1 MAVAVSNSDGNV
13 VACID
18 GPLKKAVQQ
27 VAWNLM
33 LPKLKR
39 FLESELPK
47 VEKMLIDAGAPP
59 ILD

>member
-1 MAVAVSNSDGNV
+1 MVSNSDGNV
-13 VACID
+13 AARID

-39 FLESELPK
+39 FLELELPK
-47 VEKMLIDAGAPP
+47 VEKMVIDAGAPS